1 MFLHVVFRQLDTNGE
16 ALDDKDDSR
25 EFESDLISVSPCS
38 RVDQVCG
45 MRAKDDS
52 TDRGN
57 CCFSYIQSFLDE
69 GRTQHEKRGEA
80 TENDVDQMRSVD
92 REVVPRHFAVEILVL
107 AIISCMY
114 VFDAQ

>member
-1 MFLHVVFRQLDTNGE
+1 
-16 ALDDKDDSR
+16 
-25 EFESDLISVSPCS
+25 
-38 RVDQVCG
+38 